1 NITIDFVVNLPPSKS
16 YIDLATY
23 YNIITITDR
32 ITKERYLIPVLLIEV
47 DYYAR
52 IFLRYV

>member
-1 NITIDFVVNLPPSKS
+1 MITIDFVVNLPPSKS